1 MPKLLPT
8 PAQTVGPFF
17 HYALPYERGNELA
30 LPGAAETVVLH
41 GTVYDGAGAPVPDA
55 LIELWQADE
64 NGEAPSPA
72 GALQRDGITFAGYGR
87 CATDAEGRYRFFT
100 RTPGAMD
107 GQQVPFFSL
116 CVFARGLLDRVFTR
130 AYLDPEG
137 VARDLAD
144 VPAERRST
152 LAVIREQEAP
162 GRERLRFDIRLQGS
176 DETVFLEFS
185 PATASPSEV
194 LEAKN

>member
-30 LPGAAETVVLH
+30 LPGAADTVVLY

-64 NGEAPSPA
+64 NGEVPSPA

-100 RTPGAMD
+100 RTPGAMG
-107 GQQVPFFSL
+107 GQRVPFFSL

-130 AYLDPEG
+130 AYLSPDG
-137 VARDLAD
+137 VDTDLAD

-152 LAVIREQEAP
+152 LAVIRDNDSS
-162 GRERLRFDIRLQGS
+162 GRDLYRFDIHLQGD
-176 DETVFLEFS
+176 DETVFLQFS
-185 PATASPSEV
+185 PSTASDDEV
-194 LEAKN
+194 GKAQN

>member
-17 HYALPYERGNELA
+17 HYALPYERGHELA
-30 LPGAAETVVLH
+30 LPGAADTAVLH

-72 GALQRDGITFAGYGR
+72 GALQRDGVTFTGYGR

-100 RTPGAMD
+100 RIPGAMD

-130 AYLDPEG
+130 AYLDPAG
-137 VARDLAD
+137 VEKDLAD

-152 LAVIREQEAP
+152 LAVIRESDDG
-162 GRERLRFDIRLQGS
+162 GRERYRFDIRLQGS
-176 DETVFLEFS
+176 GETVFLEFS
-185 PATASPSEV
+185 PATASLDEV
-194 LEAKN
+194 LEAQN

>member
-1 MPKLLPT
+1 MPKLFPT

-30 LPGAAETVVLH
+30 LPAAADTVVLH

-72 GALQRDGITFAGYGR
+72 GAFQRDGITITGYGR

-107 GQQVPFFSL
+107 AQQVPFFSL

-130 AYLDPEG
+130 AYLDPAG
-137 VARDLAD
+137 VEKDLAD

-162 GRERLRFDIRLQGS
+162 GRERFRFDIRLQGS

-194 LEAKN
+194 LEAQN